1 MAGRAHVSGRGTGES
16 GHRALRGVAAAVAA
30 AVLLNAC
37 TQMQNVTG
45 TQSCNDPS
53 MTPAQRQLCQDDATY
68 HQTVAGGAAL
78 GGLAGAGTGA
88 LACMAA
94 HSHVNPLLCAAVGL
108 GVGVL
113 AGGATGYAV
122 AEKQQSARQNIRSLD
137 AVTADIR
144 QQNDALRSQVAAAQT
159 VTAEDRQ
166 KLAAIAAATRSGQI
180 SVDQANAARATV
192 AADTRRL
199 ADIISQLEDK
209 QRQFLSAGQELNQ
222 TSPDYTAQLA
232 QLQGQIAVLKQ
243 QKAALDQAMAAS
255 S

>member
-1 MAGRAHVSGRGTGES
+1 MSGRFPGKG
-16 GHRALRGVAAAVAA
+16 GHEAPRRLRGVAAAVAA

-37 TQMQNVTG
+37 TEMQNVTG
-45 TQSCNDPS
+45 TQSCNDPF
-53 MTPAQRQLCQDDATY
+53 MTPAQRQLCLDSATY

-78 GGLAGAGTGA
+78 GGLTGAGAGA
-88 LACMAA
+88 LACAA
-94 HSHVNPLLCAAVGL
+94 SHSNVNPLICAAIGL
-108 GVGVL
+108 GVGIL

-144 QQNDALRSQVAAAQT
+144 QQNDTLRSQVAAAQT

-166 KLAAIAAATRSGQI
+166 KLVAIAAATRSGQI
-180 SVDQANAARATV
+180 SVNQANAARATI
-192 AADTRRL
+192 AADNRRL

-209 QRQFLSAGQELNQ
+209 QRQYISAGQELNQ
-222 TSPDYTAQLA
+222 TSPDYTAQLL
-232 QLQGQIAVLKQ
+232 QLQRQIAVLKQ

>member
-1 MAGRAHVSGRGTGES
+1 MSGQGSGKGGR
-16 GHRALRGVAAAVAA
+16 RALRGVAAAVAA
-30 AVLLNAC
+30 AVLLNGCA
-37 TQMQNVTG
+37 QMQTATG

-53 MTPAQRQLCQDDATY
+53 MTPAQRQLCLDSATY

-78 GGLAGAGTGA
+78 GGLAGAGAGA
-88 LACMAA
+88 LACAA
-94 HSHVNPLLCAAVGL
+94 SRSHVNPLLCAAIGL
-108 GVGVL
+108 GVGAL

-144 QQNDALRSQVAAAQT
+144 QQNDTLRSQVAAAQT

-180 SVDQANAARATV
+180 TLDQANAARATI
-192 AADTRRL
+192 AADNRRL
-199 ADIISQLEDK
+199 SDIIAQLEDK
-209 QRQFLSAGQELNQ
+209 QRQYISAGQDLNQ
-222 TSPDYTAQLA
+222 TSPDYTAQLV
-232 QLQGQIAVLKQ
+232 QLQGQINVLKQ
-243 QKAALDQAMAAS
+243 QKAALDRAMAAS